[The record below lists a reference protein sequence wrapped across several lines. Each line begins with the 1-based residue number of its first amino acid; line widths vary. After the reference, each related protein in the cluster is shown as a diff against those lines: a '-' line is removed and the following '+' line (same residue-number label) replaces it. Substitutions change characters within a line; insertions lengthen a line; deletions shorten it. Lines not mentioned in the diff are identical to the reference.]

1 MSRKLD
7 KNALISE
14 TALEFRGEPRMHKSA
29 ALLLVFALLAAS
41 CLITLSVANADDKTI
56 VVPDDYPTIAAA
68 IGNASNGD
76 TILVKSGTYTQQ
88 TLEVNKSL
96 TITSE
101 HVGGAT
107 IILHPPQVPENIL
120 GTTMM
125 VYVNPI
131 DIKADKVTLSGFV
144 LTSDGGTMFATG
156 ERIQITNNKI
166 ETWGVVIQGNGSR
179 IADNKMATVT
189 IIGSNQTIT
198 DNYLSDLS
206 VTGSFNLIA
215 RNHGRGMT
223 LTGSNNVVN
232 QNSFF
237 VNVGTDGGSV
247 SGILL
252 SEGDHN
258 IISNNTAIGMGT
270 GIAIGYT
277 GSGGSYNIFAGNAVE
292 EAGLWGILMGNGAF
306 NVFYGNFIANNR
318 GFGHDGYGLALGGNH
333 QVVQSNL
340 FFHNTFMNNSRNF
353 GTNWG
358 INGVNSFDNG
368 TEGNYWDDYLTKYP
382 NATEVGHSGIGDTPY
397 WVYSDG
403 SDNCPLLNRPDVTGA
418 IPALPEPWLTLVPII
433 ELADPSLT
441 FMSSSKPDPTAALS
455 SSPTPT
461 PIPSP
466 ISTSPPTPIQ
476 ESTPPPEPEPQLEPE
491 PEPFPT
497 TLVAS
502 ASVATIA
509 VVSVALLVYFKKH
522 KH

>member
-1 MSRKLD
+1 MRKSV
-7 KNALISE
+7 A
-14 TALEFRGEPRMHKSA
+14 M
-29 ALLLVFALLAAS
+29 LLVFALLAAL
-41 CLITLSVANADDKTI
+41 CLITFLPVQAESRTI
-56 VVPDDYPTIAAA
+56 VVPDNYSTITEA

-76 TILVKSGTYTQQ
+76 TILVKSGIYTQQ
-88 TLEVNKSL
+88 TLEINKSL

-107 IILHPPQVPENIL
+107 IVLHPPQVPENLL
-120 GTTMM
+120 GTTIM
-125 VYVNPI
+125 VYVHPI
-131 DIKADKVTLSGFV
+131 DIQADKVKLSGFV
-144 LTSDGGTMFATG
+144 LTSDGGTLFANG
-156 ERIQITNNKI
+156 EQIQITNNKM

-189 IIGSNQTIT
+189 IVGSNQTVT
-198 DNYLSDLS
+198 DNYLSGLS

-215 RNHGRGMT
+215 RNRGRGMT

-277 GSGGSYNIFAGNAVE
+277 GSGGSYNIFAGNTVE
-292 EAGLWGILMGNGAF
+292 EAGLWGILMGNGSF

-318 GFGHDGYGLALGGNH
+318 GSGHDGYGLALGGNH
-333 QVVQSNL
+333 QVVQTNL
-340 FFHNTFMNNSRNF
+340 FFHNTLMNNSRNF
-353 GTNWG
+353 GTNWD

-403 SDNCPLLNRPDVTGA
+403 SDNYPLLNRPDVIGA

-441 FMSSSKPDPTAALS
+441 FMSSSKPGPTATPS
-455 SSPTPT
+455 PSPTPT

-491 PEPFPT
+491 PFPT
-497 TLVAS
+497 ALVAS
-502 ASVATIA
+502 ASVATFA
-509 VVSVALLVYFKKH
+509 VVGVGLLVHIKKR
-522 KH
+522 KR